1 MMFKADDLIWADFEV
16 FGGPLDLKAAGTF
29 RYVAAAS
36 TRAIVLA
43 YAIGDA
49 SALTWHADGAILD
62 WDHAPD
68 DLCAAFA
75 RGATF
80 AAWNAGFDAAVWNYA
95 TLGFPF
101 LAPERVIDPMVQ
113 AGVSN
118 LPTDLESASRYL
130 GGAGK
135 QKDGKKLIKRFCVE
149 GADPRKYPEEWQR
162 FL

>member
-1 MMFKADDLIWADFEV
+1 MFSAGDLIWIDFEV

-29 RYVAAAS
+29 RYVAEAS
-36 TRAIVLA
+36 TCAIVLA
-43 YAIGDA
+43 YAIGNA
-49 SALTWHADGAILD
+49 SAQTWHANGAILD
-62 WDHAPD
+62 WDNAPD
-68 DLCAAFA
+68 ELRVAFE

-80 AAWNAGFDAAVWNYA
+80 AAWNASFDSAVWNYA

-101 LAPERVIDPMVQ
+101 LTPERVIDPMVQ

-135 QKDGKKLIKRFCVE
+135 RKDGKKLIKLFSIDGEPARAS
-149 GADPRKYPEEWQR
+149 G
-162 FL
+162 

>member
-1 MMFKADDLIWADFEV
+1 MFSTSDLIWADFEV
-16 FGGPLDLKAAGTF
+16 FGGPLDLRAAGTF
-29 RYVAAAS
+29 RYVAEAS

-49 SALTWHADGAILD
+49 PAQTWHADGAILD
-62 WDHAPD
+62 WDNAPD
-68 DLCAAFA
+68 DLRAAFE

-80 AAWNAGFDAAVWNYA
+80 AAWNATFDAAVWNYA
-95 TLGFPF
+95 TLSFPF

-135 QKDGKKLIKRFCVE
+135 QKDRKALIRMFCIE
-149 GADPRKYPEEWQR
+149 GANPREHPTKWEQ